1 MRIPVPFRFAFAVVM
16 LLAPCAAAQP
26 EGETAAQPSPCEL
39 VNTGADFLVT
49 VEEGAGKKGPG
60 GEWPYEGVYRV
71 RGQIPIGYRVGGT
84 GIACLAMAMSPE
96 YVESKPQ
103 QDAVARGVAFI
114 IESVKHPLMNPD
126 YDGGYDVRGWGYTYG
141 SLLLLQLEARDLLP
155 EDQAEAAR
163 KAAAFYVDAIQQTT
177 IPKVGGWNYARARG
191 KDTVSPPSPFMTS
204 STLQTLFLAQSLG
217 YEVDPE
223 VIERA
228 LDTLEAARKPS
239 GEFVY
244 AGDASKRRPGG
255 VPGAVGR
262 MMMAETTLYLAGR
275 STPAQVR
282 GALDAFIVHW
292 DWLEKRRQQ
301 TGTHIPPYGVAPYYF
316 YYAHLAAAQAIQCLP
331 TNERAEYRKRL
342 IELLM
347 RTREPDGT
355 WNDRVFKRSANY
367 GTAMAILALRTPAI
381 GLVPKWRP
389 PAEPDEEIQ
398 P

>member
-1 MRIPVPFRFAFAVVM
+1 MRTNQPLFLLMTFLMLFATH
-16 LLAPCAAAQP
+16 AAAQT
-26 EGETAAQPSPCEL
+26 EGAMDEQVTPREM
-39 VNTGADFLVT
+39 VNIGADFLVS
-49 VEEGAGKKGPG
+49 VEEGDGKDGLG
-60 GEWPYEGVYRV
+60 GQWPYEGVYRV
-71 RGQIPIGYRVGGT
+71 RGQIPMGYRVGGT

-103 QDAVARGVAFI
+103 QEAVARGVAFI

-126 YDGGYDVRGWGYTYG
+126 YNGGYDVRGWGYTYG
-141 SLLLLQLEARDLLP
+141 SLLLLQLESRELLP
-155 EDQAEAAR
+155 ENQAEAAR
-163 KAAAFYVDAIQQTT
+163 DAAAFYVEAIQQTT
-177 IPKVGGWNYARARG
+177 IPKVGGWNYARSRG
-191 KDTVSPPSPFMTS
+191 KDAVSPPSPFMTS

-228 LDTLEAARKPS
+228 LGTLEAARAPS
-239 GEFVY
+239 GEFIY

-331 TNERAEYRKRL
+331 KNERPEYRKRL
-342 IELLM
+342 IELLK
-347 RTREPDGT
+347 RTREEDGT
-355 WNDRVFKRSANY
+355 WNDRVFERTANF

-381 GLVPKWRP
+381 GLVPRWQP
-389 PAEPDEEIQ
+389 PAEPDAEDK

>member
-1 MRIPVPFRFAFAVVM
+1 MKMNLCTCAALAALM
-16 LLAPCAAAQP
+16 LLAPFAPAQP
-26 EGETAAQPSPCEL
+26 QDESVDGPSPREM
-39 VNTGADFLVT
+39 VNAGADFLVS

-103 QDAVARGVAFI
+103 QEAVARGVAFI

-141 SLLLLQLEARDLLP
+141 GLLLLQLESRGLLP
-155 EDQAEAAR
+155 EDQEKPAHD
-163 KAAAFYVDAIQQTT
+163 AAAFYVDAIEQTA

-191 KDTVSPPSPFMTS
+191 KDAVSPPSPFMTS
-204 STLQTLFLAQSLG
+204 PTLQTLFLARSLG
-217 YEVDPE
+217 YEVDPA
-223 VIERA
+223 VVDKA
-228 LDTLEAARKPS
+228 LNALEAARKPS

-262 MMMAETTLYLAGR
+262 MMASETTLFLAGR

-292 DWLEKRRQQ
+292 AWLEKRRQQ
-301 TGTHIPPYGVAPYYF
+301 TGTHIPPYNIAPYYF
-316 YYAHLAAAQAIQCLP
+316 YYAHLAAAQAIECLP
-331 TNERAEYRKRL
+331 KNERAEYRKHL
-342 IELLM
+342 IELLR
-347 RTREPDGT
+347 RTRDDDGT
-355 WNDRVFKRSANY
+355 WNDRVFERSANY

-381 GLVPKWRP
+381 GLVPQWQP
-389 PAEPDEEIQ
+389 PAEPDAENQ